1 MKYERILAA
10 VVSTPWAIEP
20 TKGRQLAAILT
31 DRANGVK
38 ATDAEVL
45 AAVAAKRS
53 KGPPRVKQVAL
64 VAIHGVMTQRAG
76 AFDEM
81 SGMVSTDS
89 VGRLVDE
96 AAADPSV
103 DAIVLDIA
111 SPGGSVFGT
120 AELGIKVRAAAE
132 KKKVVAVANSIAAS
146 AAYWVASQA
155 SELVVTPGG
164 QVGSIGVYQ
173 MHRDVSKQLEA
184 TGEKVTLVFAGK
196 HKVAANPFGPL
207 DDTGLSVLQ
216 KEVADYYDQFVK
228 AVAKGR
234 GVTPAAVRDG
244 FGEGDT
250 VRAQEAVSLGM
261 ADKVATLDDVLARYG
276 VTLADVA
283 PAAVAD
289 RHPVEVRRR
298 KLQLDD

>member
-1 MKYERILAA
+1 MKYQRILAA

-20 TKGRQLAAILT
+20 TKGRQLAAILA
-31 DRANGVK
+31 DRANGIK
-38 ATDAEVL
+38 AADAEVL
-45 AAVAAKRS
+45 AALAAKKA

-64 VAIHGVMTQRAG
+64 IPIHGVMTQRADV
-76 AFDEM
+76 FDEM
-81 SGMVSTDS
+81 SGMVSADT

-103 DAIVLDIA
+103 DVIVMDVA

-120 AELGIKVRAAAE
+120 AELGIKVKAASE
-132 KKKVVAVANSIAAS
+132 KKKVIAVANSLAAS

-173 MHRDVSKQLEA
+173 MHRNVSKQLEA
-184 TGEKVTLVFAGK
+184 MGEEVTLVFEGPK
-196 HKVAANPFGPL
+196 KVAANAFGPL
-207 DDTGLSVLQ
+207 DDTGRAVLQ
-216 KEVADYYDQFVK
+216 KEVSDYYDQFVK

-234 GVTPAAVRDG
+234 GVSASQVRGG

-276 VTLADVA
+276 ISLADVA
-283 PAAVAD
+283 PAATAD
-289 RHPVEVRRR
+289 RHPIEVRRR
-298 KLQLDD
+298 RLQLDD